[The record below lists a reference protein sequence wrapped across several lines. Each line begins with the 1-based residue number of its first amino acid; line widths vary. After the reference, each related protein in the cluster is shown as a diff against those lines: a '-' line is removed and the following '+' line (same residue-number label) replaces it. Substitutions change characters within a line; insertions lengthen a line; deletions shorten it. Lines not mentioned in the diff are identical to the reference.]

1 MANVE
6 NIFDSLID
14 IVLTSDLGHDIT
26 TLEMAIFDAVDKIE
40 MELHYSTPYKANI
53 YIYIYI

>member
-14 IVLTSDLGHDIT
+14 IVLTSDLAHDIT
-26 TLEMAIFDAVDKIE
+26 ILEMAIFNAVDKIE
-40 MELHYSTPYKANI
+40 MELHYSTPFKVNI
-53 YIYIYI
+53 YI